1 MARAKPGMH
10 IVFVLDMTGS
20 MASVKRQAIDG
31 YNEYVTG
38 MQNSAPEADIAL
50 TTFNS
55 DQIKTYPVTPIK
67 EAMLLNDQNYQPNA
81 TTPLY
86 DAIGQTVR
94 ATEKR
99 VKAGDRVA
107 FVILT
112 DGMENA
118 SREYNR
124 TGIFAMLKEKEAAGW
139 GIVYL
144 GANQD
149 AYQEAMG
156 MGIQQSNVANFA
168 ITQTGQAMGT
178 AARIVTTSH
187 LHTGKTAGLMDDV
200 DKDALVKPPDEPPAP
215 EPPPDRPAGRKRK
228 RLH

>member
-1 MARAKPGMH
+1 MPSKKIGLH

-20 MASVKRQAIDG
+20 MASVKAQAIGG

-38 MQNSAPEADIAL
+38 MQETAPDAEIAL

-55 DQIKTYPVTPIK
+55 AQIKVYPAAPIK
-67 EAMLLNDQNYQPNA
+67 KATLLDEQNYRPNSN
-81 TTPLY
+81 TPLY

-99 VKAGDRVA
+99 VKEGDRVA

-112 DGMENA
+112 DGQENA
-118 SREYNR
+118 SQEYNR
-124 TGIFAMLKEKEAAGW
+124 AGIFTLLKEKEASGW
-139 GIVYL
+139 GIIYL

-156 MGIQQSNVANFA
+156 MGIQMSNTANFDMRH
-168 ITQTGQAMGT
+168 TSNAMGT
-178 AARIVTTSH
+178 AQLVTTSH

-200 DKDALVKPPDEPPAP
+200 DKDALVAPPEQSPTIKP
-215 EPPPDRPAGRKRK
+215 RKRK
-228 RLH
+228 DNRPN